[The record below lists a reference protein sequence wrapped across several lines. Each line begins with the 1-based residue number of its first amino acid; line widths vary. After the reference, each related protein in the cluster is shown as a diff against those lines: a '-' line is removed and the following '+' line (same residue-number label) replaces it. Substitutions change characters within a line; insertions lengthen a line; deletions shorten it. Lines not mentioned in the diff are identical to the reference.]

1 MPHADLRLGC
11 RLTEELDG
19 IRTLAGGLYA
29 PSQGVAPRRFARAS
43 KASPPVIKNRI
54 AIMNSRSYP
63 RPIRCSPSPHWLPKS
78 AWGRRHGPVDLERT
92 HQTAEQMRSNEHA
105 RQAVALPQRCWL
117 LAPAAFAYHVT
128 RGASRRAPP
137 LCQSQSPRRRLF
149 GSRLRRQALKD
160 GVSGVA
166 PIPTATQATPFQG
179 HCPFRLPC

>member
-1 MPHADLRLGC
+1 M
-11 RLTEELDG
+11 
-19 IRTLAGGLYA
+19 
-29 PSQGVAPRRFARAS
+29 APRRFARAT

-63 RPIRCSPSPHWLPKS
+63 RPIRCSPSPHWLPRS

-137 LCQSQSPRRRLF
+137 LCQSQSSRRRLF
-149 GSRLRRQALKD
+149 GPDSGGRRRK
-160 GVSGVA
+160 
-166 PIPTATQATPFQG
+166 TEFQG
-179 HCPFRLPC
+179 LPPSQPPPKPHPPKAIVLADYPASLTEST